1 MDESVYKVIYLVGTS
16 TKSWEDVVNNVV
28 VKASESLRI
37 YNTLLRIALKLPTYL
52 LQRKIC
58 IRSDGINTVRKR

>member
-52 LQRKIC
+52 LQREIC